1 MKPFVT
7 MKQLLP
13 AFYRERQWQDAWQ
26 LQGLYNK
33 WASIVGPKAARHS
46 LPAALRGQI
55 LWIYVSHAVWAQE
68 LYYRQPEL
76 FRRIRPFMAGRKVL
90 GIRCV
95 AEPSWFVQAQPEEAS
110 PVPDKA
116 EPLPSAFAA
125 IADATSREALGRLW
139 RICQARRARTGTPDF
154 PSEI

>member
-1 MKPFVT
+1 MSAPLHAACDILT
-7 MKQLLP
+7 RYM
-13 AFYRERQWQDAWQ
+13 
-26 LQGLYNK
+26 GLFILGC
-33 WASIVGPKAARHS
+33 S
-46 LPAALRGQI
+46 ALA
-55 LWIYVSHAVWAQE
+55 L
-68 LYYRQPEL
+68 RQPEL

-95 AEPSWFVQAQPEEAS
+95 AEPSWFVQVQPEEAS
-110 PVPDKA
+110 FVPDKA

-154 PSEI
+154 PSKI